1 MPRSTISR
9 STRRW
14 DYFDIKWIRVRSGGF
29 SNIMYWLPMALFG
42 LLGSH
47 YDAYPSSTKYRM
59 FTASGKWTWQK
70 TGKEYRWIAK
80 SFWGG
85 DDIQSYAPKTGYIRK
100 NLFRSVSFTWIDLVM
115 NQLFSKFSH
124 VHPEFQDFSKTSK
137 AINPGME
144 TRIDPWWM
152 LYYSIAGVVVD
163 HFHVITQLVN

>member
-1 MPRSTISR
+1 
-9 STRRW
+9 
-14 DYFDIKWIRVRSGGF
+14 
-29 SNIMYWLPMALFG
+29 
-42 LLGSH
+42 
-47 YDAYPSSTKYRM
+47 
-59 FTASGKWTWQK
+59 
-70 TGKEYRWIAK
+70 
-80 SFWGG
+80 
-85 DDIQSYAPKTGYIRK
+85 
-100 NLFRSVSFTWIDLVM
+100 M